1 MEDETLIELKK
12 RYKRIYS
19 VEIKNVEYVFRALTF
34 KEFDEIAN
42 IYDSESD
49 SAEAEDVIVSLCTVY
64 PYNLNLDRIPA
75 GIITTLA
82 GEILQVSGF
91 LPGDTFTKEVLY
103 KKREEAKEFRKMMYA
118 FIIAAMPSYKKHE
131 LDEFTYEELA
141 ELLALAEKVIEV
153 RQAEVGVENSGLHL
167 NFHGEEEEG
176 PQEKPEFIEMKDEFG
191 KVKVRAD
198 DPIAARLMSELR

>member
-19 VEIKNVEYVFRALTF
+19 VEIRNVEYVFRALTF

-49 SAEAEDVIVSLCTVY
+49 SAEAEDTIVYQCVVY
-64 PYNLNLDRIPA
+64 PEDLNVGRLPA
-75 GIITTLA
+75 GIITSLA
-82 GEILQVSGF
+82 GEILEVSGF

-103 KKREEAKEFRKMMYA
+103 RKRKEAQEFRKMMYA

-131 LDEFTYEELA
+131 LDEHTYEEVA

-153 RQAEVGVENSGLHL
+153 RQTEMGVPVSDLHL
-167 NFHGEEEEG
+167 NFSDEEEVSD
-176 PQEKPEFIEMKDEFG
+176 QPEFIEQKDEYG